1 MKSAP
6 APWKSS
12 DRGNLPIP
20 TENIT
25 FTDPLN
31 MNPGVKKRYFASI
44 GLYYIFKNDDAGV
57 RANEKTPLK
66 TKLYPVK
73 SLRKKR

>member
-1 MKSAP
+1 
-6 APWKSS
+6 
-12 DRGNLPIP
+12 
-20 TENIT
+20 
-25 FTDPLN
+25 

-44 GLYYIFKNDDAGV
+44 GLYCVFENHDAGV

-73 SLRKKR
+73 SLRKKG